1 VRERKRDLVHHLSEV
16 QSMRTSIA
24 RLTILVVCIASV
36 LAAAVPAGA
45 GAATGFH
52 MTRDFSANGDSA
64 LAYGK
69 ICGSSKYGDW
79 RWRVTVG
86 SGDLRA
92 SYRWIETIRPDGK
105 PRNLRFTYIGGPV
118 VESQQE
124 SLRPLFISSVKRVL
138 NRITVR
144 TLAGATKLGYT
155 TPTGGKSTVRFQPK
169 RGC

>member
-1 VRERKRDLVHHLSEV
+1 
-16 QSMRTSIA
+16 MGTSIA

-45 GAATGFH
+45 FH

-86 SGDLRA
+86 SGHFRA

-124 SLRPLFISSVKRVL
+124 SLQPLFVSSVS
-138 NRITVR
+138 
-144 TLAGATKLGYT
+144 A
-155 TPTGGKSTVRFQPK
+155 
-169 RGC
+169 C

>member
-1 VRERKRDLVHHLSEV
+1 MHKSV
-16 QSMRTSIA
+16 A
-24 RLTILVVCIASV
+24 RLTVIVVCTASV
-36 LAAAVPAGA
+36 LAAALPAGA

-79 RWRVTVG
+79 RWRVSVG

-92 SYRWIETIRPDGK
+92 SYRWIERIRPDGK
-105 PRNLRFTYIGGPV
+105 ERHLRFTYIGGPI
-118 VESQQE
+118 VESQPD
-124 SLRPLFISSVKRVL
+124 SLQPLFVSSVMRVL

-144 TLAGATKLGYT
+144 TLAGATKLGYA